1 MQNRLV
7 DRIIYVFTALS
18 TFLLSFDYVVLIGV
32 NSCA

>member
-1 MQNRLV
+1 MQNCLV

-18 TFLLSFDYVVLIGV
+18 TFLLSFDCVVPIGV